1 VDPELFSKRGKF
13 KMHLALV
20 IKGLKE
26 HGKPLLGDC
35 CFMGH
40 MGIENLKK
48 PWVQGDFGI
57 CLQTVHFYFF
67 YLFIA

>member
-1 VDPELFSKRGKF
+1 MKKNGK
-13 KMHLALV
+13 
-20 IKGLKE
+20 
-26 HGKPLLGDC
+26 DC

-57 CLQTVHFYFF
+57 CLQTVNS
-67 YLFIA
+67 YLFIYLLLDIP